1 MRTLTNKECRKW
13 VESQGLSYE
22 PYHKHLPWDKQFNIK
37 DAEDGG
43 AAAQRAVLAVCRQAS
58 QVLAVIVP
66 HALTSDDRRDAL
78 AALRTQ
84 HGEERSLEEAP
95 GHLLK
100 KQDGEL
106 LEALVRLCIGPGAWS
121 SVYFYLAPIESTLYV
136 WESSLI
142 DVWSERHADIQ
153 LLKAELPETGNE

>member
-58 QVLAVIVP
+58 QVLAVILP
-66 HALTSDDRRDAL
+66 HALTHEDRRDAL
-78 AALRTQ
+78 VALRAQ
-84 HGEERSLEEAP
+84 HGEERSLDEAP

-106 LEALVRLCIGPGAWS
+106 LQSLVRSCIDPGSWW
-121 SVYFYLAPIESTLYV
+121 SVYFYLAPIETTLYV
-136 WESSLI
+136 SESSLI
-142 DVWSERHADIQ
+142 DVWSERHTDFQ
-153 LLKAELPETGNE
+153 LLKAELTEVEET